1 MTYPNGNLEG
11 MKRYYSV
18 NELSQEIPKEDYS
31 DSDSGDLEEEELPN
45 YKKNKTDQIEDENV
59 ISLAD
64 NKGSEQKLISDTKN
78 GEKNDN
84 NELKNE

>member
-31 DSDSGDLEEEELPN
+31 DSDSSDLEEEELPN
-45 YKKNKTDQIEDENV
+45 VKKNQTAQNEDDNLM
-59 ISLAD
+59 SLAD
-64 NKGSEQKLISDTKN
+64 NKGSDTKLI
-78 GEKNDN
+78 
-84 NELKNE
+84 

>member
-31 DSDSGDLEEEELPN
+31 DSDSSDLEEEELPN
-45 YKKNKTDQIEDENV
+45 YKKNKTVQIEDENV

-64 NKGSEQKLISDTKN
+64 NKGSEQKLISDTKM
-78 GEKNDN
+78 EKKMIITN
-84 NELKNE
+84 